1 MPRTVRRVSPRRR
14 TTARASSRFSQP
26 AVTLRPHQ
34 RRVVAHMEA
43 TQQRGVLLWH
53 SLGSGKTITS
63 LAVAQLTPTHP
74 IVVICPASM
83 RDQWRASMRQMHV
96 ASKRYSLHSYEG
108 FGNDV
113 GTGGARTDG
122 AVLILDEVH
131 RIRNAAG
138 KHAKT
143 IEHAARAAHRVVCL
157 SGTPMVNS
165 VLDLSSVINLITGK
179 PTLPVTEKPFRDAFY
194 VRVHRATT
202 VPKAQR
208 CKVYSDVTCS
218 NHGRITDN
226 GSGLCKYHEY
236 LMCRR
241 SPMAVKR
248 QYGFKRDK
256 AYEEVEQAR
265 IAEARMKMAHVAVR
279 PDTRKYA
286 GCLNG
291 YVSCY
296 AAPAHILAAHYP
308 SQTDVVRSVT
318 MSPVQMKQYKVALRK
333 IAKSEV
339 AMIQKREQM
348 VVTSHA
354 FNVFLNATRQI
365 SNTWEGATDT
375 PKLQGILKALCKG
388 PRPALVYSNWID
400 NGIAPMGKLL
410 EASPLTY
417 AAFTGALT
425 DAKKKVI
432 VRDYNAGKLDVLL
445 VSTTGTEGLD
455 LKNTRQVHIMEPH
468 WNVTKIEQVIGR
480 AVRYQSHVALPP
492 NERKVQ
498 VVYWV
503 SKPADKTVGA
513 DEYLYQMSRDKK
525 AEMQAFADAV
535 RGHSLETRG

>member
-1 MPRTVRRVSPRRR
+1 MSRSRHQRKPGRRATLRT
-14 TTARASSRFSQP
+14 SRFLQP
-26 AVTLRPHQ
+26 AVRLRPHQ
-34 RRVVAHMEA
+34 QTVVNHMKT

-63 LAVAQLTPTHP
+63 LAIAQLSPTHP

-83 RDQWRASMRQMHV
+83 RDQWRASMRQMHI
-96 ASKRYSLHSYEG
+96 STKRFSLHSYEG

-113 GTGGARTDG
+113 EAGRVRTTG

-138 KHAKT
+138 KNAKT
-143 IEHAARAAHRVVCL
+143 IEHASRDAHRVVCL
-157 SGTPMVNS
+157 SGTPMVNN
-165 VLDLSSVINLITGK
+165 VLDLSSVINLITGE
-179 PTLPVTEKPFRDAFY
+179 PTLPVTEKPFRDTFY

-218 NHGRITDN
+218 ESGKITTH
-226 GSGLCKYHEY
+226 GSGLCRYHEY

-241 SPMAVKR
+241 SPIAVKR
-248 QYGFKRDK
+248 QYGFTRDK
-256 AYEEVEQAR
+256 AYEASEDAR
-265 IAEARMKMAHVAVR
+265 IKEARMKMAHVKVR
-279 PDTRKYA
+279 PDTRKYVE
-286 GCLNG
+286 CLNG

-296 AAPAHILAAHYP
+296 SAPARVLAEYYP
-308 SQTDVVRSVT
+308 SQTEVVRNVA

-375 PKLQGILKALCKG
+375 PKLQGILQSLCKG
-388 PRPALVYSNWID
+388 PRPALVYSNWIN
-400 NGIAPMGKLL
+400 NGIVPMAKLL
-410 EASPLTY
+410 EESPLSH
-417 AAFTGALT
+417 ASFTGSLT
-425 DAKKKVI
+425 DSKKKAI
-432 VRDYNAGKLDVLL
+432 VRDYNTGKLDVLL

-480 AVRYQSHVALPP
+480 AVRYQSHIALPP
-492 NERKVQ
+492 KDRNVQ

-503 SKPADKTVGA
+503 SKPTDKTVGA

-525 AEMQAFADAV
+525 AEMQVFADAV
-535 RGHSLETRG
+535 CNHSLETH